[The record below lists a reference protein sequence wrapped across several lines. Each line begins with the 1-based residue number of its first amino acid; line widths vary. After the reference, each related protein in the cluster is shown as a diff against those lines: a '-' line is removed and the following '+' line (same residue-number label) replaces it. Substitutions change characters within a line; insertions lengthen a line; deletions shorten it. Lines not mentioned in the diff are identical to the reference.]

1 MSRIF
6 IIMGKSATGKDTL
19 FKKLIEKEELHLKTV
34 VSYTTR
40 PIRQE
45 EVEGVEYHFV
55 TERELKELQEQKKVM
70 EQRTYDTIYGKWH
83 YFTVDDGQIDVGK
96 GDYLMIGTLESY
108 EQIRNYYGKDI
119 VKPIYLEV
127 EDGLRLQRALDREK
141 LEKKPKYAEL
151 CRRFLAD
158 EIDFSEENIKKL
170 DIQKKYNNANINI
183 SISQLLEDMKP

>member
-55 TERELKELQEQKKVM
+55 TERDLKELQEQKKVM